1 MRTLYHLW
9 LNPFCRKV
17 RLILNEKNIEFR
29 LSIENI
35 WERRE
40 SFLALNP
47 VGDVPV
53 YVEEQGTALSGS
65 NVISE
70 YIDEA
75 FPNPPL
81 IGSSP
86 MERAETRR
94 LVYWFDQKFGPEVT
108 KNIVDEKIMKRIM
121 GLGQP
126 NSKAVRAG
134 HLNIHTHLS
143 YISYLLERRDW
154 LSGNNLSMA
163 DFTAAGHLSV
173 IDYLGDVPWEKY
185 EAVKYWYARIKS
197 RPSFRSI
204 LADTVPGIPPSNH
217 YKNLDF

>member
-17 RLILNEKNIEFR
+17 RLILNEKNIEFC

-53 YVEEQGTALSGS
+53 FVEEQGTALSGS

-94 LVYWFDQKFGPEVT
+94 LVYWFDQKFGREVT

-185 EAVKYWYARIKS
+185 EAVKCWYARIKS

-204 LADTVPGIPPSNH
+204 LADTVPGIPPSKH

>member
-17 RLILNEKNIEFR
+17 RLILNEKNIEFC

-53 YVEEQGTALSGS
+53 FVEEQGTALSGS

-94 LVYWFDQKFGPEVT
+94 LVYWFDQKFGREVT
-108 KNIVDEKIMKRIM
+108 KNIVDD
-121 GLGQP
+121 
-126 NSKAVRAG
+126 NSALDPRCTYV
-134 HLNIHTHLS
+134 
-143 YISYLLERRDW
+143 
-154 LSGNNLSMA
+154 
-163 DFTAAGHLSV
+163 FF
-173 IDYLGDVPWEKY
+173 IDIV
-185 EAVKYWYARIKS
+185 
-197 RPSFRSI
+197 
-204 LADTVPGIPPSNH
+204 
-217 YKNLDF
+217 